1 MIRLAFFIAIA
12 SAWTAVLVVVGAYAG
27 WTFVA
32 MKQVGVASLSDTA
45 LATIEPALLSR
56 YVGGQITRIPFEAVN
71 ITSIFLPAILASLIG
86 GRALKSQQVGSM
98 LWLHRGV
105 LVVLAAAI
113 WCAFVSVQLG
123 FKLNDASEQYWTAV
137 VAHDASATSIAKDA
151 LDAVHGRA
159 QSTYLS
165 LVGLATL
172 STVLGATL
180 LTRRSAL
187 ISRHEQQ

>member
-32 MKQVGVASLSDTA
+32 MKQVGVASLSDPA

-56 YVGGQITRIPFEAVN
+56 YVGGQITRMPFEVIN
-71 ITSIFLPAILASLIG
+71 MTSIFLPVILALLIG
-86 GRALKSQQVGSM
+86 GRSSKSQQLGSM

-123 FKLNDASEQYWTAV
+123 FQLSGASAQYWTAV
-137 VAHDASATSIAKDA
+137 VAHDASATSLAKDA

-159 QSTYLS
+159 QSIYFS
-165 LVGLATL
+165 LMGLAAL
-172 STVLGATL
+172 STVLGATF

-187 ISRHEQQ
+187 ISRT

>member
-45 LATIEPALLSR
+45 MATIEPALLSR
-56 YVGGQITRIPFEAVN
+56 YVGGQITRMPFEVIN

-86 GRALKSQQVGSM
+86 GRPLKSQQVGSM

-123 FKLNDASEQYWTAV
+123 FKLNEASEQYWTAV
-137 VAHDASATSIAKDA
+137 IAHDASATSIAKDA

-187 ISRHEQQ
+187 ISRT

>member
-32 MKQVGVASLSDTA
+32 MKQVGVTSLSDTA

-86 GRALKSQQVGSM
+86 GRPLKSQQVGSM
-98 LWLHRGV
+98 LWLHRG
-105 LVVLAAAI
+105 VLAAAI

>member
-1 MIRLAFFIAIA
+1 MIRLAVFIAIA

-32 MKQVGVASLSDTA
+32 MKQVGVTSLSDTA

-86 GRALKSQQVGSM
+86 GRHLKSQQVGSM

-113 WCAFVSVQLG
+113 CCAFFSVQLG
-123 FKLNDASEQYWTAV
+123 FKLNEASEQYWTAV

-187 ISRHEQQ
+187 ISRT